1 MNVLKKTCFALVTML
16 WLTIISPGLL
26 IAQSN
31 ATQSVT
37 NEVEMA
43 DTFRQEGKIYVVVA
57 VILLI
62 FSGLIIYTIRI
73 DQKVSKL
80 EKELHNDL
88 QG

>member
-1 MNVLKKTCFALVTML
+1 ML
-16 WLTIISPGLL
+16 WLTIISPSLL

>member
-26 IAQSN
+26 IA
-31 ATQSVT
+31 QSVT